1 MSAHNSYLK
10 GLKFDIVQQTMNI
23 GPLVPLKLS
32 LKNNLAYVGVVE
44 GPLYHN
50 YATTP
55 TQLFLDL
62 QGPPAFQVGLYTSTV
77 LALAARYKILAIL
90 LGNNLCEL

>member
-10 GLKFDIVQQTMNI
+10 GPKFGIVQQTMNI

-32 LKNNLAYVGVVE
+32 NLAYVGVVE

>member
-10 GLKFDIVQQTMNI
+10 GPKFGIVQQTMNI
-23 GPLVPLKLS
+23 GLLVPLKLS

-44 GPLYHN
+44 GPFYHN

-62 QGPPAFQVGLYTSTV
+62 QGPPAFQVGLYISTV
-77 LALAARYKILAIL
+77 LALAARYKILAIQ